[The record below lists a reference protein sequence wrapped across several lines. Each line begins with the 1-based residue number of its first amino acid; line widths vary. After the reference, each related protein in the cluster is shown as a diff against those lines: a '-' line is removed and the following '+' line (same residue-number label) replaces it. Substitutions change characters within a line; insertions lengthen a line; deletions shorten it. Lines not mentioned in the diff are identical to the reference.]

1 MTSINYSHEFETLLK
16 EEAEKAESMSILH
29 TKSYEKYQK
38 LSIYIN
44 IPVIVLSS
52 VIGFLSPL
60 SLFNNQGLLL
70 GGLSIGV
77 AIMKTTDNY
86 FDFTKR
92 CETHRMVAL
101 NYLRISKFIQLQLSL
116 EKDCRVKP
124 SDLFQLIQ
132 NDLQNIRDAEP
143 LVPSEVIDKFNSRYK
158 DEPTSKPAIT
168 NGLTQIKI
176 NAKRNYYDPTPKATT
191 AGFGFD
197 ISTLKENAISALK
210 NPEWDEKNPTLP
222 VV

>member
-1 MTSINYSHEFETLLK
+1 
-16 EEAEKAESMSILH
+16 
-29 TKSYEKYQK
+29 
-38 LSIYIN
+38 
-44 IPVIVLSS
+44 
-52 VIGFLSPL
+52 
-60 SLFNNQGLLL
+60 
-70 GGLSIGV
+70 
-77 AIMKTTDNY
+77 
-86 FDFTKR
+86 
-92 CETHRMVAL
+92 
-101 NYLRISKFIQLQLSL
+101 LSL